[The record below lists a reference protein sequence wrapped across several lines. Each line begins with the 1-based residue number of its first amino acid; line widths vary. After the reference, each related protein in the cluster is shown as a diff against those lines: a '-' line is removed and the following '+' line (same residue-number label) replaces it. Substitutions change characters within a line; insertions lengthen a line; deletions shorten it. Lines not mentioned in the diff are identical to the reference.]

1 MKERAD
7 IIGAFKVDPL
17 YLKHKNQESGR
28 NTLKLSNLGYTVRIT
43 DSNKW
48 LLTLYAVDFVKKE
61 VCFFSRVITDIFLN
75 KLEL

>member
-17 YLKHKNQESGR
+17 YLKHENQESGR
-28 NTLKLSNLGYTVRIT
+28 NTLKLSNLGYKVRIT

-48 LLTLYAVDFVKKE
+48 LLTLYPVDFVKKE
-61 VCFFSRVITDIFLN
+61 VCLFPRL
-75 KLEL
+75 